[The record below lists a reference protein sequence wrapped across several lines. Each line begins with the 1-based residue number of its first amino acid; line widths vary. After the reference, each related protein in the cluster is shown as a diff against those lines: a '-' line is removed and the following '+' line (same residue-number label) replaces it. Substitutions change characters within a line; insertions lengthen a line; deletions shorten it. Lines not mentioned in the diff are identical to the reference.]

1 MSETSTE
8 HPNSTIV
15 DDIIETFT
23 QTARISSALRN
34 MLVDGA
40 GGNPV
45 TCYRKFKKSFNY
57 LYDLSSDH
65 KEMANDETKKAFQ
78 KWRDTP
84 ANMLITSDEIF
95 KGLKLFDTYKSELF
109 GAQLL
114 THRG

>member
-1 MSETSTE
+1 MTESSTE
-8 HPNSTIV
+8 HPTSTIV
-15 DDIIETFT
+15 DDITDTFT
-23 QTARISSALRN
+23 QTARLSAVIRN

-45 TCYRKFKKSFNY
+45 ACYSRFKKLFNY

-65 KEMANDETKKAFQ
+65 KAMINNETKKAFL

-84 ANMLITSDEIF
+84 LTHSDDIF
-95 KGLKLFDTYKSELF
+95 EGLKLFDTYKSELF